1 MFGAYARDAED
12 LRDDGRVGADALRE
26 TREFV
31 EERVEAW
38 RGISAENKTN

>member
-1 MFGAYARDAED
+1 MVGADARDAED
-12 LRDDGRVGADALRE
+12 LRDDGRLGADALRE

-38 RGISAENKTN
+38 RGIPADNTTN

>member
-1 MFGAYARDAED
+1 MVGADARDAED
-12 LRDDGRVGADALRE
+12 LRDDGRVRADALRE

-38 RGISAENKTN
+38 RGIPADYTTN